1 MENESISK
9 GLAEALKSF
18 DSKTKQVPAGYFDQ
32 FEMNLMQ
39 QIKVEE
45 QAPQK
50 ARIVNLF
57 LNQKKYLVAASL
69 LFAIATGY
77 LFFNKA
83 ENTTTQIAKLTE
95 GDTMR
100 VFTVPPP
107 LIDGK
112 YFRANVCVGPQAA
125 VSFRKK
131 YRERMYKVLF
141 CGSPRNL
148 IYMLLYLSPSNESCG
163 YICPLVNGD
172 AKSADS
178 LTSYCRFVAEKPY
191 INSGITALKS
201 MWAEAFC

>member
-1 MENESISK
+1 MNDMENESISK

-77 LFFNKA
+77 LVFNNA
-83 ENTTTQIAKLTE
+83 GNTNDSIAKVEIIDIETLPDE
-95 GDTMR
+95 
-100 VFTVPPP
+100 
-107 LIDGK
+107 LIEA
-112 YFRANVCVGPQAA
+112 YVNNNELVAEVEWNSAIEAA
-125 VSFRKK
+125 
-131 YRERMYKVLF
+131 
-141 CGSPRNL
+141 GTNL
-148 IYMLLYLSPSNESCG
+148 ISTNQ
-163 YICPLVNGD
+163 
-172 AKSADS
+172 
-178 LTSYCRFVAEKPY
+178 
-191 INSGITALKS
+191 
-201 MWAEAFC
+201 